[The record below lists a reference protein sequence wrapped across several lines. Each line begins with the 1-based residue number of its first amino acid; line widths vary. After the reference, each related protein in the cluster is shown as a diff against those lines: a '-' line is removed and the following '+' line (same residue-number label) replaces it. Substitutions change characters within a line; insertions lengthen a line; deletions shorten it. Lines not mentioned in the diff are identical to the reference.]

1 MKKYAAY
8 KEIDLPWL
16 SCIPSS
22 WDIVR
27 NKNIFTEVKE
37 EVGDSSS
44 DYTLL
49 SLSINGVIPRDVE
62 SGKGKFPSSFDKYKV
77 IKPGYMVFCLFDID
91 ETPRTVGYSE
101 IDGMITGAYTVFD
114 VNNIYPRYA
123 CYYYLALDNVKAL
136 KPLYTGLRKTIKTDV
151 FLSAKMP
158 LPPQEEQEKIA
169 RYLDWQVSRVNKL
182 IAAKKKQISLLEEQ
196 KKTVI
201 NKVVCQ
207 GVANSTPLK
216 DSGVF
221 WMGNIPEGWSA
232 IKIKWLFNEDN
243 CRNVE
248 GDSELLMFSRRRG
261 LIRFSDTTDKAP
273 SASDLTKYRVVKPGQ
288 LLENRM
294 QAWNGMF
301 ICVDKDGCVSP
312 DYSVFNPS
320 SDRYVNVKFYE
331 YVFRSSLQV
340 EQFANA
346 SKGLGTGF
354 NRLYTPAFGAIYTV
368 YPPREEQDAI
378 VEYLDK
384 ACAALD
390 SAIEKK
396 EAQIATLQ
404 ELKTLIISDAV
415 MGKYDVQEIIV
426 PEFEYVGD
434 NEDDFDE
441 TDDYYDEGDEDEE
454 V

>member
-1 MKKYAAY
+1 MKKYATY

-16 SCIPSS
+16 KNIPSS
-22 WDIVR
+22 WDTVR

-37 EVGDSSS
+37 EVGDQASN
-44 DYTLL
+44 YTLL

-101 IDGMITGAYTVFD
+101 IDGMLTGAYTVFD
-114 VNNIYPRYA
+114 VKNICPRYA
-123 CYYYLALDNVKAL
+123 YYYYLALDNIKAL
-136 KPLYTGLRKTIKTDV
+136 KPLYTGLRKTIKTDA
-151 FLSAKMP
+151 FLSTKMP
-158 LPPQEEQEKIA
+158 LPPHAEQEKIV

-182 IAAKKKQISLLEEQ
+182 IMAKKKQISLLEEQ

-201 NKVVCQ
+201 NKVVRQ
-207 GVANSTPLK
+207 GTVANVPLK

-221 WMGNIPEGWSA
+221 WMGDIPENWSA
-232 IKIKWLFNEDN
+232 IKIKWLFSEDN
-243 CRNVE
+243 CRNIE
-248 GDSELLMFSRRRG
+248 GDSELLTFSRRRG
-261 LIRFSDTTDKAP
+261 LVKFSDTTDKAP
-273 SASDLTKYRVVKPGQ
+273 SASDLTKYRIVKPGQ

-378 VEYLDK
+378 VEYLDA
-384 ACAALD
+384 ACFVLD
-390 SAIEKK
+390 NAIKKK
-396 EAQIATLQ
+396 EAQIAALQ
-404 ELKTLIISDAV
+404 ELKTLIIWDAV
-415 MGKYDVQEIIV
+415 MGRYDIQEIVV
-426 PEFEYVGD
+426 PDFEYMGD
-434 NEDDFDE
+434 NEVDSEDYDDEFA
-441 TDDYYDEGDEDEE
+441 GDEEM
-454 V
+454 